1 MTMPRMPGQKA
12 GDKYLTKTITIR
24 PDQDEFL
31 KKNALSLSRFVQ
43 QRIDEAMNAGKAKKL

>member
-1 MTMPRMPGQKA
+1 MPGQKA
-12 GDKYLTKTITIR
+12 GERYLAKTITIR

-43 QRIDEAMNAGKAKKL
+43 QKIDEAMEKENGKK